1 MKSKTILNI
10 IAKLILVAG
19 AVLVYLLLN
28 PTYANIEEYFDR
40 RGNDCELID
49 SFEYNGDTAYLYS
62 TSDVIEFHLDFFR
75 KKGNR
80 LSRVSPTIIKEKGNS
95 LFGDDIDISYS
106 VKVISNTPYDN
117 LNPEDVVLVRVSV
130 FDRGTDALSVKDSC
144 GTSFLCYEY
153 GNDRGASFIGR
164 IKMKDVENYSVNIK
178 GNEIVMK

>member
-1 MKSKTILNI
+1 MKSKNILNI
-10 IAKLILVAG
+10 IATLILIAG

-28 PTYANIEEYFDR
+28 PTYANIEEYFDKKED
-40 RGNDCELID
+40 DCVLMN
-49 SFEYNGDTAYLYS
+49 SFEYNGDTVYIYS
-62 TSDVIEFHLDFFR
+62 MKDTVKYDLFR

-95 LFGDDIDISYS
+95 PFGDYISITCR
-106 VKVISNTPYDN
+106 VEVISNTSREN
-117 LNPEDVVLVRVSV
+117 LKQEDIALVMVDV

>member
-1 MKSKTILNI
+1 MKSKNILNI

-28 PTYANIEEYFDR
+28 PTDANIEEYFDR

-49 SFEYNGDTAYLYS
+49 SFEYNGDTVYLYS
-62 TSDVIEFHLDFFR
+62 TSDIYNYSYDLFR

-80 LSRVSPTIIKEKGNS
+80 LSRVAPTIIKEKGNS
-95 LFGDDIDISYS
+95 PFGEYVNISYF
-106 VKVISNTPYDN
+106 VKIISNTSREN
-117 LNPEDVVLVRVSV
+117 LKPEDIVLVMVDV

>member
-10 IAKLILVAG
+10 IATLILIAG

-49 SFEYNGDTAYLYS
+49 SFEYNGDTVYLYS
-62 TSDVIEFHLDFFR
+62 TSDVVNYSFDIFR

-80 LSRVSPTIIKEKGNS
+80 LSRVTPTIIKERGNS
-95 LFGDDIDISYS
+95 PFGEHINITYF
-106 VKVISNTPYDN
+106 VKLISNTSREN
-117 LNPEDVVLVRVSV
+117 LKPDDVVLVMVSV
-130 FDRGTDALSVKDSC
+130 FDPGTDARSIKDSC
-144 GTSFLCYEY
+144 GTSFTCYKY
-153 GNDRGASFIGR
+153 DNDGAFFVGR